1 MALRFNV
8 NSEYL
13 SRNSGV
19 PSSTTFTIAAW
30 VYIVSD
36 LGAGVAQGLFWLG
49 GSVST
54 DSIFL
59 LWNDS
64 GSGAMSGGVYK
75 ASPFGIDIATP
86 ASRPAVGTWAYV
98 VMRRSGTASNTF
110 SVSWAAIGATSF
122 TTGTAALIAGTT
134 PGTLSVDTMR
144 VGTTDSTSDAADARY
159 AGIKVWDAAL
169 TDTELLAEMQ
179 QYLPVRIANLH
190 LFSPCVH
197 TAAADC
203 LFDFGS
209 SARSW
214 TANGT
219 HSVEDGPPIPWGG
232 SPLRVGPINN
242 VTTPISALATTT
254 PVASLSR
261 AMIWVISALRTTSP
275 VSTVVKSVG
284 KIARATTTP
293 PASMLRAITRALL
306 ATTTPVAD
314 LAKGRATL
322 TAAQAV
328 TTPPA
333 TLTKTFLRP
342 VAALAA
348 TSPVAGLVRQTGKIL
363 RIATTPPATLVR
375 ATGKILR
382 ATSTPVTSLVAIKV
396 KLQSALATTTPG
408 RTLTLIKTTGL
419 QLLAATTPVAALQLV
434 TGKILRVTTS
444 PVASLAKGLG
454 KRVSALAQSTPVA
467 SMTKARI
474 KAVSALASTTP
485 FRQLMGVLT
494 PFYDTGIFGRA
505 YGATRTS
512 LGRAFGRVR
521 STLGKSRAVVRG
533 SDGDPPDTTTWT
545 V

>member
-144 VGTTDSTSDAADARY
+144 VGTTDSTSGAADARY

-242 VTTPISALATTT
+242 VTTPISAL
-254 PVASLSR
+254 
-261 AMIWVISALRTTSP
+261 
-275 VSTVVKSVG
+275 
-284 KIARATTTP
+284 ATTTP